1 MKIRNRIIASA
12 AILLSGI
19 LSVNALDLVPSG
31 KTKTL
36 VAYFSATGNTR
47 AVANRIAELTG
58 ADIYEIEPS
67 RPYAANPYDDS
78 QLIQNEAY
86 NDLRPSVANLP
97 SGENIARYDTIY
109 VGSPLW
115 WHQPAMVVC
124 TFLDAY
130 DFSGKVVVPFMT
142 YGATTYLNEGMQ
154 KLFKCTPNS
163 IHVPAEL
170 PEDIDPDNIRQPQ
183 NDDDGIDVPNRASQV
198 EEWLGDMSNVTPEQ
212 AAKLP
217 FDLYRDGYDYYIV
230 SCAHPNSTFRY
241 TKSSLV
247 DLMGWDASAGMELIC
262 APLLMI
268 AGGAADT
275 LYMTEQCFSKAYGTT
290 DKELFL
296 IPGAAHIKT

>member
-1 MKIRNRIIASA
+1 MKIINRIIASA
-12 AILLSGI
+12 AVLLSGI
-19 LSVNALDLVPSG
+19 LSGNALDLVPSG
-31 KTKTL
+31 NTKTL

-58 ADIYEIEPS
+58 ADVYEIEPT

-97 SGENIARYDTIY
+97 SEENIARYDTIY

-130 DFSGKVVVPFMT
+130 DLSGKIVIPFIT

-170 PEDIDPDNIRQPQ
+170 PEDIDPDNIREPQ
-183 NDDDGIDVPNRASQV
+183 NDDAGIDVPNRASQV
-198 EEWLGDMSNVTPEQ
+198 EGWLDRMGLWPPKDSSGIEDIMTDANGILIRNTIGGISVSVEIPSDLMVYDISGRSAHSSRIESN
-212 AAKLP
+212 
-217 FDLYRDGYDYYIV
+217 RDISLENGVYIV
-230 SCAHPNSTFRY
+230 NVQNGHSIT
-241 TKSSLV
+241 
-247 DLMGWDASAGMELIC
+247 
-262 APLLMI
+262 
-268 AGGAADT
+268 
-275 LYMTEQCFSKAYGTT
+275 SK
-290 DKELFL
+290 KV
-296 IPGAAHIKT
+296 IVK

>member
-1 MKIRNRIIASA
+1 MKIINRIIASA
-12 AILLSGI
+12 AVLLSGI
-19 LSVNALDLVPSG
+19 LSGNALDLVPSG
-31 KTKTL
+31 NTKTL

-58 ADIYEIEPS
+58 ADVYEIEPT

-97 SGENIARYDTIY
+97 SEENIARYDTIY

-130 DFSGKVVVPFMT
+130 DLSGKVVVPFIT

-170 PEDIDPDNIRQPQ
+170 PEDIDPDNIREPQ
-183 NDDDGIDVPNRASQV
+183 NDDAGIDVPNRASQV
-198 EEWLGDMSNVTPEQ
+198 EGWLDRMGLWPPKGSSGIEDIMTDGNGISIRNTIGGISVSVESPSDLMVYDISGRSAHSSRIDSNTDISLENGV
-212 AAKLP
+212 
-217 FDLYRDGYDYYIV
+217 YIV
-230 SCAHPNSTFRY
+230 NVQNGHSIT
-241 TKSSLV
+241 
-247 DLMGWDASAGMELIC
+247 
-262 APLLMI
+262 
-268 AGGAADT
+268 
-275 LYMTEQCFSKAYGTT
+275 SK
-290 DKELFL
+290 KV
-296 IPGAAHIKT
+296 IVK

>member
-1 MKIRNRIIASA
+1 MKIINRIIASA

-58 ADIYEIEPS
+58 ADIYEIEPT

-97 SGENIARYDTIY
+97 SAENIAHYDTIY

-130 DFSGKVVVPFMT
+130 DLSGKVVVPFMT

-230 SCAHPNSTFRY
+230 SCAHPNSTFCY

-275 LYMTEQCFSKAYGTT
+275 LYMTEQCFSKES
-290 DKELFL
+290 KW
-296 IPGAAHIKT
+296 PAALTMRSAEPLEAV

>member
-1 MKIRNRIIASA
+1 
-12 AILLSGI
+12 
-19 LSVNALDLVPSG
+19 
-31 KTKTL
+31 
-36 VAYFSATGNTR
+36 
-47 AVANRIAELTG
+47 
-58 ADIYEIEPS
+58 
-67 RPYAANPYDDS
+67 
-78 QLIQNEAY
+78 
-86 NDLRPSVANLP
+86 
-97 SGENIARYDTIY
+97 
-109 VGSPLW
+109 
-115 WHQPAMVVC
+115 MVVC

-130 DFSGKVVVPFMT
+130 DLSGKVVVPFMT

-198 EEWLGDMSNVTPEQ
+198 EKWLGDMSNVTPEQ

-296 IPGAAHIKT
+296 IPGAAHIKTYYVPEYVEQAKNKLTSFFDSKL

>member
-97 SGENIARYDTIY
+97 SAENIARYDTIY

-124 TFLDAY
+124 
-130 DFSGKVVVPFMT
+130 
-142 YGATTYLNEGMQ
+142 TYLNEGMQ

-170 PEDIDPDNIRQPQ
+170 PEDIDPDNIS
-183 NDDDGIDVPNRASQV
+183 NRKMMTT
-198 EEWLGDMSNVTPEQ
+198 ELMFP
-212 AAKLP
+212 
-217 FDLYRDGYDYYIV
+217 IV
-230 SCAHPNSTFRY
+230 RR
-241 TKSSLV
+241 K
-247 DLMGWDASAGMELIC
+247 
-262 APLLMI
+262 
-268 AGGAADT
+268 
-275 LYMTEQCFSKAYGTT
+275 
-290 DKELFL
+290 
-296 IPGAAHIKT
+296 

>member
-1 MKIRNRIIASA
+1 MKIINRIIVSA
-12 AILLSGI
+12 AVMLSGI
-19 LSVNALDLVPSG
+19 FQVNALDLVPSG

-47 AVANRIAELTG
+47 AVANRIAEITG
-58 ADIYEIEPS
+58 ADIYEIEPT

-97 SGENIARYDTIY
+97 SVENIARYDTIY

-130 DFSGKVVVPFMT
+130 DLSGKVVVPFIT

-170 PEDIDPDNIRQPQ
+170 PEDIDPDNIREPQ
-183 NDDDGIDVPNRASQV
+183 NDDAGIDVPNRASQV
-198 EEWLGDMSNVTPEQ
+198 EGWLDRMGLWPPKDSSVPEDMVIDANSISIRNTSGGISVSVENPS
-212 AAKLP
+212 
-217 FDLYRDGYDYYIV
+217 DLMVYDISGRDAHSSRIDSTKDISLGNGVYIV
-230 SCAHPNSTFRY
+230 NVLNGH
-241 TKSSLV
+241 
-247 DLMGWDASAGMELIC
+247 M
-262 APLLMI
+262 
-268 AGGAADT
+268 
-275 LYMTEQCFSKAYGTT
+275 MTSK
-290 DKELFL
+290 KV
-296 IPGAAHIKT
+296 IVK